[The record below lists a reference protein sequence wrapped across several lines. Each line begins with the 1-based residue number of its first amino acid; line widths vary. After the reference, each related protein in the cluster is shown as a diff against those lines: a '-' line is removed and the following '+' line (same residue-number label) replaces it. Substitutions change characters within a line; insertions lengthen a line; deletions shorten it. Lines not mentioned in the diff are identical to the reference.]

1 MLEYGNGVGQVAG
14 RSGGGGT
21 GGQSMDVG
29 AQLSQ
34 IVTDSAH
41 TISTLRVPDFLTVD
55 GLYRGLKQRGFVIYG
70 CKGQLAARHVQ
81 VANMGEIPDTTL
93 DAFLAAVTEVVA
105 AARSAQ
111 NASGREDARVRVCS
125 ENRLGSRIDP

>member
-34 IVTDSAH
+34 LVTDSAGLMM
-41 TISTLRVPDFLTVD
+41 LR
-55 GLYRGLKQRGFVIYG
+55 R
-70 CKGQLAARHVQ
+70 
-81 VANMGEIPDTTL
+81 
-93 DAFLAAVTEVVA
+93 AF
-105 AARSAQ
+105 
-111 NASGREDARVRVCS
+111 
-125 ENRLGSRIDP
+125 